1 MILLEDIPKI
11 YLIRDTDQGMLT
23 TTSLDVSPK
32 MRVELKDISKS
43 HGRGVIVRQ
52 DDGIIHCTI
61 LPISLPSYMFTNNCC
76 CSLVDQDEFEDLA
89 HCTMA
94 PFCRHDDVS
103 TTPNYYSEWS
113 QTEYHQEYAPVAQ
126 LEAAMHLLFV
136 MDSWMTR
143 MLFR

>member
-11 YLIRDTDQGMLT
+11 YLARDKDQDMST
-23 TTSLDVSPK
+23 IDVSPR
-32 MRVELKDISKS
+32 MRVEMKDISKS

-52 DDGIIHCTI
+52 DGIVHGTF
-61 LPISLPSYMFTNNCC
+61 LPISLPSYMFKNH
-76 CSLVDQDEFEDLA
+76 SLVEQDEFEDLA

-94 PFCRHDDVS
+94 PFRRDS
-103 TTPNYYSEWS
+103 TPSSQWC
-113 QTEYHQEYAPVAQ
+113 QTEYHQEYAPIAQ